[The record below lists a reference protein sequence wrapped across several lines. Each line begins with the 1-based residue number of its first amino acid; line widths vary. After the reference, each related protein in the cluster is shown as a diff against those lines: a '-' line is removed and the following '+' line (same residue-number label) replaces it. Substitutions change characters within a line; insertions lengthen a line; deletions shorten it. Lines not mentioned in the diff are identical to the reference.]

1 MTPEEAREQYDF
13 DRGLS
18 HVDPG
23 EQVTASD
30 GTEFV
35 VLEST
40 LGGHRRVVHAD
51 VVDYGT
57 HDHPILTGV
66 IGLFI
71 IGSAF
76 ALPVFAGFKL
86 ALSDVH
92 VALRLAAAAVGV
104 VGGFALSNLLLYRT
118 LIGGWLFRFLEW
130 NDYRSLIMAERGGA

>member
-18 HVDPG
+18 HVEPG
-23 EQVTASD
+23 ETVTASD

-57 HDHPILTGV
+57 RDHPIITGV

-86 ALSDVH
+86 ALTNVH
-92 VALRLAAAAVGV
+92 PALGLGAAAVGV
-104 VGGFALSNLLLYRT
+104 VGGFALSNVLLYRT
-118 LIGGWLFRFLEW
+118 MIGDWLFRFLEW
-130 NDYRSLIMAERGGA
+130 NDHRSLIMADRGRA